1 MLNRRSLKNID
12 WDDVRVFAVVARAAN
27 LARGARDAGV
37 DRSTASRRITTLEV
51 ALGVRLFLRTREGLR
66 LSPAG
71 DRVLRHAEQ
80 MAGEAQALALSASD
94 GGGEAVRGLVR
105 IATTEALAAMLVR
118 RGLLELGAAHP
129 GLEIELLGANRV
141 VDLSRGEA
149 DLALRVTKVEQSSL
163 RVRRVARLP
172 FFVVA
177 GEPYVRRRGVP
188 RTERELGGHDV
199 LLHSGELATLPEARW
214 LGDRPGVRVVLRTNS
229 MIALLAGVVA
239 GAGIS
244 VIAGS
249 SAEQELGLM
258 QLFGVPAIPAR
269 PLFLAMHPDA
279 ASRAAVRVVADHV
292 ASIMAAQ
299 GAPSRAR
306 NGPSLPVS

>member
-80 MAGEAQALALSASD
+80 MECEAQALALSASD

-177 GEPYVRRRGVP
+177 GEPYVRRRGAP
-188 RTERELGGHDV
+188 RTERELDGHDV

-214 LGDRPGVRVVLRTNS
+214 LGGRPGVRVVLRTNS

-249 SAEQELGLM
+249 SAEQELGLL

-299 GAPSRAR
+299 GAPSRSR
-306 NGPSLPVS
+306 NGPSLPAS

>member
-1 MLNRRSLKNID
+1 MPDRRSPPKSID
-12 WDDVRVFAVVARAAN
+12 WDDVRVFAAVARASN

-37 DRSTASRRITTLEV
+37 DRSTASRRIAALEE
-51 ALGVRLFLRTREGLR
+51 ALDVRLFLRTREGLR

-71 DRVLRHAEQ
+71 DRVLGHAEE
-80 MAGEAQALALSASD
+80 MAGGAHALALSASD

-177 GEPYVRRRGVP
+177 GEPYVRRRGAP
-188 RTERELGGHDV
+188 RTERELDGHDV
-199 LLHSGELATLPEARW
+199 LLHSGELATLPETRW
-214 LGDRPGVRVVLRTNS
+214 LGSRSGVRVVLRTNS
-229 MIALLAGVVA
+229 MIALLAGVAA

-244 VIAGS
+244 VIAGV
-249 SAEQELGLM
+249 SAEQELGLV
-258 QLFGVPAIPAR
+258 QLFGVPSIPPR

-279 ASRAAVRVVADHV
+279 AARAAVRVVADHV
-292 ASIMAAQ
+292 ASIMHRGQ
-299 GAPSRAR
+299 T
-306 NGPSLPVS
+306 

>member
-1 MLNRRSLKNID
+1 MPNRRSPPKSID
-12 WDDVRVFAVVARAAN
+12 WDDLRVFVAIARAAN

-37 DRSTASRRITTLEV
+37 DRSTASRRIAALEE
-51 ALGVRLFLRTREGLR
+51 ALAVRLFLRTREGLR

-80 MAGEAQALALSASD
+80 MASEAHALALSASD
-94 GGGEAVRGLVR
+94 AGGEAVRGLVR
-105 IATTEALAAMLVR
+105 IATTETLAAMLVR
-118 RGLLELGAAHP
+118 RGLLELGGAHP

-149 DLALRVTKVEQSSL
+149 DLALRVTKVEQPSL
-163 RVRRVARLP
+163 RVRKVARLP
-172 FFVVA
+172 FSAVA
-177 GEPYVRRRGVP
+177 AEPYVRRRGAP
-188 RTERELGGHDV
+188 RTERELEGHDV
-199 LLHSGELATLPEARW
+199 LLHAGELATLPEARW
-214 LGDRPGVRVVLRTNS
+214 LGSRSGVRVVLRTNS
-229 MIALLAGVVA
+229 MIALLAGVAA

-249 SAEQELGLM
+249 SAENELGLVH
-258 QLFGVPAIPAR
+258 LFDVPAIPAR

-292 ASIMAAQ
+292 ASLMRI
-299 GAPSRAR
+299 GSD
-306 NGPSLPVS
+306 